1 MTTPAKIRI
10 VERAYLVGMTIISIS
25 TIYLSWGSDAPIYNF
40 GLLVGGMLMGHV
52 LTDVLNIKEEG
63 LNNDY

>member
-25 TIYLSWGSDAPIYNF
+25 TIYLSWGSDSPMGNF
-40 GLLVGGMLMGHV
+40 GLLVGGMFMGHV
-52 LTDVLNIKEEG
+52 LTDVLNEKEEG
-63 LNNDY
+63 